1 MALEK
6 TVTTPHGFEAVNA
19 YHRVSG
25 VSLIAKNK
33 ISFTVKSLK
42 SSDAL
47 AEFASELYSC
57 PYDLNGANPMTQ
69 AYAHLKTLPE
79 FAGAKDC

>member
-6 TVTTPHGFEAVNA
+6 TVNTPHGFEAINA
-19 YHRVSG
+19 YHRAEG
-25 VSLIAKNK
+25 VSI
-33 ISFTVKSLK
+33 ISKARINFFVKSYK
-42 SSDAL
+42 DAKE
-47 AEFASELYSC
+47 ATEFASEMHSC
-57 PYDLNGANPMTQ
+57 VYDLNGANPLAQ